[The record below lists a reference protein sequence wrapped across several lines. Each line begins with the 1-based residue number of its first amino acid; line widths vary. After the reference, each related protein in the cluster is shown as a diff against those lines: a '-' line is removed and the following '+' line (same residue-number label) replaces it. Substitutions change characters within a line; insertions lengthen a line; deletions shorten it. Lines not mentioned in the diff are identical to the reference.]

1 MARALIAG
9 AFAGFAFGI
18 AAEATGLDV
27 SLATS
32 AALFASIFGSVA
44 GFPWAVGAIRVF
56 RSGSGRGS
64 IPHAPLPFEPTWRR
78 WATKGAMALIAIL
91 LVFLIASATPGFL
104 AGAFSLWLGPA
115 LLVLIVAEA
124 VLVLSLGRRAD
135 SSAIAQETSLSYG
148 TRLDMLSSL
157 SANVAFGADAI
168 KDEKRRA
175 RVIRRNPLL
184 GLPKSEGAAAIIGRA
199 ALSVARQREG
209 WPLLVAAGAA
219 IAPFGAYAVSSGSNP
234 VLLILWLFVLQKSA
248 RAVREIARPFA
259 DDMRI
264 RTIRDSLP
272 FRTRTLFALDSLPGL
287 AMALCAQATVF
298 AIATL
303 FSTLSGAGM
312 LGTAGGEMA
321 GIAPLAL
328 LMLVGMALCCAFDSA
343 RSFLRPDAR
352 IGYELPAFVFAGIPS
367 LMAMMGASS
376 GDVVT
381 MVAVLDL
388 VLAVLAFDRVR

>member
-1 MARALIAG
+1 
-9 AFAGFAFGI
+9 
-18 AAEATGLDV
+18 
-27 SLATS
+27 
-32 AALFASIFGSVA
+32 
-44 GFPWAVGAIRVF
+44 
-56 RSGSGRGS
+56 
-64 IPHAPLPFEPTWRR
+64 
-78 WATKGAMALIAIL
+78 MALIAIL

-115 LLVLIVAEA
+115 LFVLIVAEA

-157 SANVAFGADAI
+157 SANAAFGADAI

-175 RVIRRNPLL
+175 RVIRRKPLL

-234 VLLILWLFVLQKSA
+234 ILLILWLFVLQKSA

-287 AMALCAQATVF
+287 AMALCAQAAVF

-312 LGTAGGEMA
+312 LGTAGGEMT

-352 IGYELPAFVFAGIPS
+352 IGYELPAFVFAGISS